1 MLKDSQV
8 KNLWL
13 GMLAL
18 AVMGFYPPWRE
29 FGSVSNPLGFSPL
42 FDPPKLEAAAVARG
56 VTRIDIDFSRL
67 GIELFLGV
75 AATVSMVLTAGKSDT
90 KQPVL
95 SAVPNQPV
103 SSQPAKTNLP
113 PLNTVTVELPG
124 EHGLG
129 DILVESEDDPDY
141 WEPLC
146 RAQGS
151 FYLPKGKK
159 LQLEIAKDRRVD
171 LSLLKRIPTGFLF
184 SIDAS
189 GSKITDDDAKKFA
202 SVYGLK
208 ELDLSGTPI
217 SSAAIESLKSV
228 STLEKLWLDHTLVD
242 DNCVP
247 SLIALNQLKK
257 LSLEGTKLN
266 DLALESLKKDLP
278 ATTEI
283 VV

>member
-1 MLKDSQV
+1 MLKESQV

-13 GMLAL
+13 GMVAL
-18 AVMGFYPPWRE
+18 AVMGCYPPWRE
-29 FGSVSNPLGFSPL
+29 FGSVSNPLGFSPI
-42 FDPPKLEAAAVARG
+42 FEPPKLEAAAIARG

-75 AATVSMVLTAGKSDT
+75 AATISMVLTAGKTET
-90 KQPVL
+90 KQPAL
-95 SAVPNQPV
+95 SAVPNQA
-103 SSQPAKTNLP
+103 PASAPPKNNLP
-113 PLNTVTVELPG
+113 PLNTLTVELPG

-171 LSLLKRIPTGFLF
+171 LSLLKRIPTGLLF

-189 GSKITDDDAKKFA
+189 GSKITDEDAKKLSA
-202 SVYGLK
+202 VSGLK

-217 SSAAIESLKSV
+217 SSTAVEALKNMGA
-228 STLEKLWLDHTLVD
+228 LEKLWLDNTLVD

-247 SLIALNQLKK
+247 SLIALNHLKK

-266 DLALESLKKDLP
+266 ALALESLKKDLP